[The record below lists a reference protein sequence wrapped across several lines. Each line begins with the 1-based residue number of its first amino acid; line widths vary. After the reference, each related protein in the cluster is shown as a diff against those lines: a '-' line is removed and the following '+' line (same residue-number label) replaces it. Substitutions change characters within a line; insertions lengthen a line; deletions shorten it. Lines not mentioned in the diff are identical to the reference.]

1 MQATPQTQSQTVVVI
16 DSKTPVTREDLLD
29 VIADLRGIIKE
40 ALAALS

>member
-1 MQATPQTQSQTVVVI
+1 MQAQQTQPQSVAVI

-40 ALAALS
+40 AIKALS